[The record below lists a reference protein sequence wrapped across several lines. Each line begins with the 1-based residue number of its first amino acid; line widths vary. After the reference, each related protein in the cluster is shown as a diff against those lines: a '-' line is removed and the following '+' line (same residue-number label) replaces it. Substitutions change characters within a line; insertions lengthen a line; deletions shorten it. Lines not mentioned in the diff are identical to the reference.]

1 MKQLKNNNLTNRQ
14 QLVLDELLAFQ
25 REKGFSPTAAELAQ
39 RLGFRSPN
47 AAADHLRALH
57 KKGVI
62 SITPG
67 VSRGI
72 AITRMSNEA
81 TAISLLRALVNGDT
95 AARENALAFLES
107 RGEVA

>member
-1 MKQLKNNNLTNRQ
+1 MEKDKKLTVSQ
-14 QLVLDELLAFQ
+14 QRVLDELIAFQ
-25 REKGFSPTAAELAQ
+25 REHGFSPTAAELAQ

-47 AAADHLRALH
+47 AAADHLRALN

-72 AITRMSNEA
+72 AITSMSNEA
-81 TAISLLRALVNGDT
+81 TAISLLRSLVDGDEY
-95 AARENALAFLES
+95 AREHAIAFLES
-107 RGEVA
+107 RGVGA